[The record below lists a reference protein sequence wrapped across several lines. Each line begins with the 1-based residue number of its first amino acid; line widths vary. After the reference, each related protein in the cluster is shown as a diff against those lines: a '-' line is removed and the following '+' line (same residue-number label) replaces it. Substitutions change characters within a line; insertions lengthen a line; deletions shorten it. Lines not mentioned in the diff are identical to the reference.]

1 MACASSRRDMPLP
14 RAIPWRAAFAAC
26 PPALSSPRGRVR
38 GHSSTRPADSL
49 SQTANASRALSTA
62 SITSGGSSL
71 LDAGCE
77 AARLRGSEAVRG
89 HVCGHHSPP
98 ARAFHQHSEYLVR
111 CHRRSL
117 VSHRKSRVSRR
128 KRHDS
133 CDSCPLLD
141 VVTRALDN
149 STRVMSSQAARR
161 DVATAARRNRYCG
174 EAAHRRRA
182 DLAHQRPRGESNRDS
197 GASDTDPTLQ
207 PCNVTQKEERLSP
220 TSCEPHCPHC
230 TPIAKR
236 RARRA
241 RRATPQ

>member
-207 PCNVTQKEERLSP
+207 PCNVTQKEERLTP
-220 TSCEPHCPHC
+220 TSSYLL
-230 TPIAKR
+230 T
-236 RARRA
+236 
-241 RRATPQ
+241 